1 MSTETLMAD
10 AADNARYLYATAL
23 QTERTP
29 DAGPVTMTVAQ
40 ARDLAELLAAL
51 AAENAALREALRWTT
66 QALEITRDAAKKN
79 AAWSL
84 ASELQ
89 PAITAGNAA
98 LASPGKGDAKP

>member
-51 AAENAALREALRWTT
+51 AAENAALREALEQIERN
-66 QALEITRDAAKKN
+66 L
-79 AAWSL
+79 
-84 ASELQ
+84 
-89 PAITAGNAA
+89 TATNGIRRTARAA
-98 LASPGKGDAKP
+98 LASQPGKGDAPA